1 MNVVHVKGKYKG
13 DILLYAI
20 STCGWCKK
28 TKNLLNKLGVEYS
41 YINVDLLDGKEKEK
55 IDEEVKKWNPN
66 RNYPTIVINNKIC
79 IVGFKEDKVK
89 EVLKL

>member
-1 MNVVHVKGKYKG
+1 MNVVHVKGKYKA

>member
-79 IVGFKEDKVK
+79 IVGFKEDKVR